1 MAMAASPVAA
11 KMAMAASPDVAA
23 KTQRCKEAKGQGRR
37 KGRPQGRCPLP
48 NAALYSLKVRSM
60 QDGQRIT
67 VGSAVSAGAWSR
79 KSVTYEPGWWLGYL
93 TISGLGWAGGWW
105 LVAGTP
111 RIITK
116 RITKHSQKSRNLVF
130 RSGRN

>member
-1 MAMAASPVAA
+1 MPSCTAQESQGILHHTYSGLYYLAMAASPVAA
-11 KMAMAASPDVAA
+11 NRQRGLWILLWLQRRKDA
-23 KTQRCKEAKGQGRR
+23 KRQRA

-79 KSVTYEPGWWLGYL
+79 KSVT
-93 TISGLGWAGGWW
+93 TNQAGGWD
-105 LVAGTP
+105 T
-111 RIITK
+111 
-116 RITKHSQKSRNLVF
+116 
-130 RSGRN
+130 